1 MKYTL
6 LAATTALSVCLSAGM
21 VTAQD
26 MSKDDA
32 LELSRQADTV
42 REENAYNYEFNRDE
56 QCQGY
61 FWGVKRLGYDNF
73 CDNDEEEVV
82 VAADNEYE
90 VLNEYVVYFDF
101 DKSNIRQSDMDVI
114 SRASN
119 DITKYNPRQV
129 LVAGYTD
136 TSGSMTYNE
145 ALSARRANAVSN
157 ALTNR
162 GVTNMVVDEKALGET
177 ELAVPTGDGVKLQQN
192 RRVVIQFVR

>member
-61 FWGVKRLGYDNF
+61 AWGVKRLGYEDYCN
-73 CDNDEEEVV
+73 NDEEEVV
-82 VAADNEYE
+82 VATDNEYE

-101 DKSNIRQSDMDVI
+101 DESHIRQNDMDVI
-114 SRASN
+114 RRASN

-136 TSGSMTYNE
+136 TSGSMSYNE

-162 GVTNMVVDEKALGET
+162 GVANLVVDEKALGET